1 MKWDPELQYLIYPAG
16 RVAGKNDYALNMSEA
31 SARATLEA
39 LFSYI
44 TESLGG
50 TRGTDEGGWFEGGG
64 SKSPQN
70 FRVSNWVLGNEVN
83 ACKAWNYAGNVST
96 QECADNYARAFQVL
110 YQAVK
115 KSDRNARVFISLDHT
130 WTAWTSDGHPG
141 KEYLDRFAYYMHA
154 TEPQME
160 WHVDYHPYSNPL
172 YRNDFWN
179 DWSSTSGSEYTSYI
193 SMNNLWVLTNYLK
206 KIESRYGIKNTDD
219 DGNPDPTGGIRVILG
234 RTGIYCS

>member
-1 MKWDPELQYLIYPAG
+1 MP
-16 RVAGKNDYALNMSEA
+16 
-31 SARATLEA
+31 
-39 LFSYI
+39 
-44 TESLGG
+44 ESLFRWIIPGLHG
-50 TRGTDEGGWFEGGG
+50 PVTDIRE
-64 SKSPQN
+64 KS
-70 FRVSNWVLGNEVN
+70 
-83 ACKAWNYAGNVST
+83 
-96 QECADNYARAFQVL
+96 
-110 YQAVK
+110 
-115 KSDRNARVFISLDHT
+115 I
-130 WTAWTSDGHPG
+130 WTALLIICMP
-141 KEYLDRFAYYMHA
+141 

-234 RTGIYCS
+234 EQGYIAANSSQEASQAAATAYEFYIASANTKVDAIMNRAYLDDSAEGIMTLGTSL